1 MSTPLQAQQST
12 PTLDSIVRTFQQGR
26 FREAETMART
36 HLAVQPDA
44 VLAAN
49 VLGLS
54 MLNQGRTRESAEV
67 FARMVERWPEDI
79 ACWNNLAMALRQES
93 RLDQAHDAYA
103 QALRLQPRNAQLL
116 ANMGFLQM
124 EWKRIVKAKEYLTQ
138 ACEIDPQNFEARIYC
153 AQMCLE
159 CGEEQRARDLLADWP
174 AWQSRIEGVLRI
186 ELGAML
192 LRLGHNEAGEALL
205 RRHLDDPEH
214 GAAARARLVL
224 MLERFNRTEE
234 ARAQLALLPP
244 LEAVS
249 DRELRGEIIE
259 AQAAVGSRDSDVS
272 HARGLLENL
281 LQDPA
286 AERGRTTT
294 WFALAKLCD
303 KQGDYAACMEYLR
316 LAHENQLAIAAQL
329 VPELMEP
336 SANPLNITNFY
347 VSAQQLEAWRPIEA
361 PPLEDS
367 PIFVLGFPRSG
378 TTMLEQMLDAHP
390 GMVSMDE
397 RPFVQRVIERMQSM
411 GLQYPEQLGQ
421 LDSSQCEMLREVYWG
436 AVAEVVQL
444 KPGQR
449 LVDKNPLTM
458 LRLPLLVRLFPN
470 ARIIFVVRH
479 PCDVVMSNYMQHF
492 NAPAYVALCSTL
504 PRLAAGYAAAMRF
517 WHAHVALLKPRVFE
531 WKYEDAIHD
540 FGSNVLKLGA
550 FLELDDVK
558 PLHDFSE
565 HARRKGYIG
574 TPSYAQVVQPVYS
587 GSIGRWQRYA
597 GYFEPI
603 LPLLEPAMRH
613 WGYET

>member
-1 MSTPLQAQQST
+1 MSTPVKAQSV
-12 PTLDSIVRTFQQGR
+12 PLEVIVQTFQQGR
-26 FREAETMART
+26 FREAEAMARA
-36 HLAVQPDA
+36 HLAVQPDVA
-44 VLAAN
+44 LAAN

-54 MLNQGRTRESAEV
+54 MLNQGRARESV
-67 FARMVERWPEDI
+67 DVYARLVERWPNE
-79 ACWNNLAMALRQES
+79 ASYWNNLGTALRNDAH
-93 RLDQAHDAYA
+93 LDQAQDAYTR
-103 QALRLQPRNAQLL
+103 ALRLQPRNAQFL

-124 EWKRIVKAKEYLTQ
+124 EWKRIVKAKEYLLR
-138 ACEIDPQNFEARIYC
+138 ACEIDPEDFEARVYC

-159 CGEEQRARDLLADWP
+159 CGEEQRARDLLASWREWE
-174 AWQSRIEGVLRI
+174 ARLGGVLRI

-192 LRLGHNEAGEALL
+192 LRLSENDEGEALL

-224 MLERFNRTEE
+224 MLERFNRMEE
-234 ARAQLALLPP
+234 ARTQLALLPP
-244 LEAVS
+244 PESVAHH
-249 DRELRGEIIE
+249 ELRGEILE
-259 AQAAVGSRDSDVS
+259 AQAAVGARDRDVS
-272 HARGLLENL
+272 HARGLLETL
-281 LQDPA
+281 LKDPA

-316 LAHENQLAIAAQL
+316 LAHESQLSIAAQL

-336 SANPLNITNFY
+336 SSNPLNIANFY
-347 VSAQQLEAWRPIEA
+347 VTAGQFEAWKPAE
-361 PPLEDS
+361 PPAQS

-397 RPFVQRVIERMQSM
+397 RPFIQRVIERMQSM
-411 GLQYPEQLGQ
+411 GLQYPEQLGD
-421 LDSSQCEMLREVYWG
+421 LDTSQCNELREVYWK

-444 KPGQR
+444 KPGQT

-458 LRLPLLVRLFPN
+458 LRLPLLVRLFPS
-470 ARIIFVVRH
+470 AKIIFAVRH
-479 PCDVVMSNYMQHF
+479 PCDVVLSNYMQHF

-517 WHAHVALLKPRVFE
+517 WHAHVDLLKPQVFE
-531 WKYEDAIHD
+531 WKYEDAVHD
-540 FGSNVLKLGA
+540 FDGNVLELGA
-550 FLELDDVK
+550 FLELEDTS
-558 PLHDFSE
+558 PLHGFSE

-587 GSIGRWQRYA
+587 GSIGRWHPYRE
-597 GYFEPI
+597 YFEPV
-603 LPLLEPAMRH
+603 LHDLEPAMRH
-613 WGYET
+613 WGYEA